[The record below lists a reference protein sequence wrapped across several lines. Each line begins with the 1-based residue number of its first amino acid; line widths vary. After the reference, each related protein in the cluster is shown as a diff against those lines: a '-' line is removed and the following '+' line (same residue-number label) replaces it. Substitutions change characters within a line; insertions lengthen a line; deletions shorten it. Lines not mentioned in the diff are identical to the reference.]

1 MIGGD
6 IVVDGV
12 VDVAE
17 MLLTLW
23 EDGSF
28 EKTWL
33 SEWVSDGVKKWLL
46 GRLLPTKIDIEKD
59 SDRILCCVG
68 ICLNI
73 IVAKQCYVVT
83 VHCYIVTSMTIQSL

>member
-12 VDVAE
+12 VDIAE

-33 SEWVSDGVKKWLL
+33 SEWVSDWLTEWKSNYL
-46 GRLLPTKIDIEKD
+46 VGYRLQKHLDKIE
-59 SDRILCCVG
+59 L
-68 ICLNI
+68 L
-73 IVAKQCYVVT
+73 
-83 VHCYIVTSMTIQSL
+83 